1 MTMPKAMIDGIGYAA
16 ATMTTV
22 SFLPQLVRVVR
33 LRSARDIS
41 LTMFLVFSAGT
52 FSWLVYG
59 VLSGSPPVWVANA
72 VTFVLSMSILILKLR
87 FDRTATRAV
96 QPKGAPR

>member
-1 MTMPKAMIDGIGYAA
+1 MTASHNLIDAIGYAA

-22 SFLPQLVRVVR
+22 SFLPQLIRVVR

-52 FSWLVYG
+52 FCWLVYG
-59 VLSGSPPVWVANA
+59 VLSHSPPVWVANA
-72 VTFVLSMSILILKLR
+72 VTFLLSMSILILKLR
-87 FDRTATRAV
+87 FDRNATQPA